1 MISKNYLDVVYDQ
14 KEKPFTTYPKKLVS
28 HLIRKFNIENNSKV
42 LDVCCGRG
50 EFINEFIN
58 LGLEG
63 HGVDI
68 NDNAKKHFPALNL
81 KLADLEK
88 DKLPYNDNEFDI
100 VFNKSVV
107 EHFLNPE
114 KIIKECFRV
123 LKPGGIIITMTPS
136 WEHNLKNFYDD
147 FTHKQPFN
155 LVSIVDLHKT
165 SNFSQVKADYFIQL
179 PELWKSNIFSKILY
193 FISFLTR
200 IFATDT
206 LKKYS
211 KFVFFSKEVMI
222 LCSAKK

>member
-1 MISKNYLDVVYDQ
+1 MKSKNYLDVVYDQ

-28 HLIRKFNIENNSKV
+28 HLIRRFNIEINSKV

-68 NDNAKKHFPALNL
+68 NDTAKKHFPALSL
-81 KLADLEK
+81 KLVDLEK
-88 DKLPYNDNEFDI
+88 DKLPYNDDEFDI

-107 EHFLNPE
+107 EHFLSPE
-114 KIIKECFRV
+114 KIIKECYRV

-155 LVSIVDLHKT
+155 LTSIKDLHKT
-165 SNFSQVKADYFIQL
+165 SNFSQIKAELFIQL
-179 PELWKSNIFSKILY
+179 PQLWKKNVLSKILY
-193 FISFLTR
+193 FISLLTR
-200 IFATDT
+200 IFVPNS
-206 LKKYS
+206 LKKNS
-211 KFVFFSKEVMI
+211 KFIFFSKEIMI

>member
-1 MISKNYLDVVYDQ
+1 MKSKNYLDVVYDQ

-28 HLIRKFNIENNSKV
+28 HLIRRFNIEINSKV

-68 NDNAKKHFPALNL
+68 NDTAKKHFPALSL
-81 KLADLEK
+81 KLVDLEK

-107 EHFLNPE
+107 EHFLSPE
-114 KIIKECFRV
+114 KIIKECYRV

-155 LVSIVDLHKT
+155 LTSIKDLHKT
-165 SNFSQVKADYFIQL
+165 SNFSQIKAEHFIQL
-179 PELWKSNIFSKILY
+179 PQLWKKNVLSKILY
-193 FISFLTR
+193 FISLLTR
-200 IFATDT
+200 IYVPNS
-206 LKKYS
+206 LKKNS
-211 KFVFFSKEVMI
+211 KFVFFSKEIMI

>member
-28 HLIRKFNIENNSKV
+28 YLIRKFNIENNSKV

-107 EHFLNPE
+107 EHFLSPE

-165 SNFSQVKADYFIQL
+165 SNF
-179 PELWKSNIFSKILY
+179 
-193 FISFLTR
+193 
-200 IFATDT
+200 
-206 LKKYS
+206 
-211 KFVFFSKEVMI
+211 
-222 LCSAKK
+222 

>member
-14 KEKPFTTYPKKLVS
+14 KEKPFTTYPKKLVE
-28 HLIRKFNIENNSKV
+28 HLMRKFNIENNSKV

-107 EHFLNPE
+107 EHFL
-114 KIIKECFRV
+114 KSR
-123 LKPGGIIITMTPS
+123 
-136 WEHNLKNFYDD
+136 KNY
-147 FTHKQPFN
+147 
-155 LVSIVDLHKT
+155 
-165 SNFSQVKADYFIQL
+165 
-179 PELWKSNIFSKILY
+179 
-193 FISFLTR
+193 
-200 IFATDT
+200 
-206 LKKYS
+206 
-211 KFVFFSKEVMI
+211 
-222 LCSAKK
+222 